1 MRFTV
6 VAVAFV
12 VTLAAVRQ
20 QQTPPFR
27 GGVNIVE
34 VAVSVLDGGQ
44 PVRGLTAK
52 DFSVRDDG
60 TAQTIDEL
68 VAEDVPLAVTFVLD
82 LSGQIEVVSKGPAV
96 IAAVNDAAKA
106 LRPQDRIRILSI
118 QNAVREALPWTPGGA
133 AVAVPPMERG
143 WSVLN
148 DGLGAAFLSARGAI
162 PRPVI
167 VVLTAAVDVMGVV
180 SYGHLDALARSSDAV
195 LFAVVPFVPKDSVDV
210 RLAPSGTPEQAAA
223 KAFKEL
229 HAGDFN
235 GINELRNLA
244 RLTGGETFE
253 FDATMSG
260 LPRAIN
266 AVRGSY
272 VLRFQPHDARKPGW
286 HELDVRVNRGR
297 YNVRSRRGYL
307 VPTSGK

>member
-1 MRFTV
+1 MRFTIIALV
-6 VAVAFV
+6 FFLSLGAV
-12 VTLAAVRQ
+12 Q
-20 QQTPPFR
+20 QQQAPPFR
-27 GGVNIVE
+27 GGVNMVE
-34 VAVSVLDGGQ
+34 VAVSVLDGAQ
-44 PVRGLTAK
+44 PVRGLTVK
-52 DFSVRDDG
+52 DFSIRDDG
-60 TAQTIDEL
+60 MQQAIDEL

-82 LSGQIEVVSKGPAV
+82 LSGQIEGARLPVVAGL
-96 IAAVNDAAKA
+96 NDAANS

-118 QNAVREALPWTPGGA
+118 QNAVRETLPWTSGGTSIA
-133 AVAVPPMERG
+133 LAPMERG

-148 DGLGAAFLSARGAI
+148 DGLGMAFLSARGAI

-195 LFAVVPFVPKDSVDV
+195 LFAVVPFVPKDSVDL

-229 HAGDFN
+229 HASDFN
-235 GINELRNLA
+235 GINELRDLA
-244 RLTGGETFE
+244 RLTGGQTFE

-260 LPRAIN
+260 LSRAIN

-272 VLRFQPHDARKPGW
+272 ILRFQPHDARKPGW
-286 HELDVRVNRGR
+286 HDLDVHVSRGK
-297 YNVRSRRGYL
+297 YNVRTRRGYL
-307 VPTSGK
+307 VPGSGK